1 MTVEQRDVLVL
12 LPTREQLRLAV
23 GVQATAGELLQQV
36 CGATGLREAH
46 FFGLSVVRKLWG
58 RAASLLLPAGTRRS
72 PVPGQQRPLSAPV
85 TCHHRTELPPF
96 LLSAPLRPA
105 SPTERGVSHV

>member
-46 FFGLSVVRKLWG
+46 FFGLSVVRSK
-58 RAASLLLPAGTRRS
+58 
-72 PVPGQQRPLSAPV
+72 
-85 TCHHRTELPPF
+85 
-96 LLSAPLRPA
+96 
-105 SPTERGVSHV
+105 